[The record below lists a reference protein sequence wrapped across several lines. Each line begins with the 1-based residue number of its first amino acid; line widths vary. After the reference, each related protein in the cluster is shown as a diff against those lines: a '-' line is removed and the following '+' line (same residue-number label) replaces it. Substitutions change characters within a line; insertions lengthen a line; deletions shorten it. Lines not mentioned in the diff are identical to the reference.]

1 MIKIGDT
8 LLLEPKYSLQPEQYK
23 SMVVEMNEN
32 SIFIDYPVNTSTGK
46 VAFLLDGSQLKI
58 TITDSNHAIYI
69 FDTEVLGRVKA
80 QIAMIQLARPPK
92 DSLVKIQRRQ
102 FVRIETPI
110 DTAVHPEIGQFQP
123 FRAVTDDISAG
134 GAALRI
140 PKQIN
145 VGEASIVYVWLAI
158 PLKSGEIHY
167 LKLKSKVIRISE
179 SSERFNKLSVQFMD
193 LSEADRQ
200 ILIRFIFEKQV
211 ELKNKGLME

>member
-8 LLLEPKYSLQPEQYK
+8 LLLEPKFSLQPEQYK
-23 SMVVEMNEN
+23 SMVVEMNED

-46 VAFLLDGSQLKI
+46 IAFLLDGSQLKV
-58 TITDSNHAIYI
+58 TFADSDNAVFI

-102 FVRIETPI
+102 FVRIETPV
-110 DTAVHPEIGQFQP
+110 DAAVHPASNEFRA

-140 PKQIN
+140 PKVIN
-145 VGEASIVYVWLAI
+145 LAETPIIYVWLAL
-158 PLKSGEIHY
+158 PLKTGEIRY
-167 LKLKSKVIRISE
+167 LKLKSKVIRISA
-179 SSERFNKLSVQFMD
+179 SSDRFNKLSVQFMD
-193 LSEADRQ
+193 LSEGDRQ
-200 ILIRFIFEKQV
+200 NLIRFIFEKQV
-211 ELKNKGLME
+211 EMKNKGLME